1 MSGMS
6 GMASTFSIDTSVTLF
21 FTEWKTSTPAAYVF
35 TIFFLFVIG
44 IFNRFL
50 GALKS
55 QLEQRWKEQ
64 QQYNAVYE
72 ASTGHARYKHERQG
86 SLISALAHKR
96 NWSRTVRPT
105 PPRLDEEEQETNPLS
120 PTPVEYGENAHQLT
134 EPTRKKVFWTAS
146 APWSIRRD
154 GIRALLEFSRALI
167 GYILML
173 AVMTYNVGFLF
184 AVTGSV
190 LLGEFVFGR
199 YMQGGNKGWQ
209 EGGCHE

>member
-1 MSGMS
+1 MGAMS

-35 TIFFLFVIG
+35 TIFFLFALG

-55 QLEQRWKEQ
+55 QLEQRWKER
-64 QQYNAVYE
+64 QQYALVE
-72 ASTGHARYKHERQG
+72 PVASHARHAHERQKG
-86 SLISALAHKR
+86 LSSTQGHKR
-96 NWSRTVRPT
+96 KWSRTLRPA
-105 PPRLDEEEQETNPLS
+105 PPSLDEEQETEPLS
-120 PTPVEYGENAHQLT
+120 PAPPPESGSHDE
-134 EPTRKKVFWTAS
+134 EKVTSVGRQGFWRPS
-146 APWSIRRD
+146 APWSVKRD
-154 GIRALLEFSRALI
+154 GIRALLEFIRALV

-190 LLGEFVFGR
+190 LLGEFIFGR
-199 YMQGGNKGWQ
+199 YMQSGNKGWQ